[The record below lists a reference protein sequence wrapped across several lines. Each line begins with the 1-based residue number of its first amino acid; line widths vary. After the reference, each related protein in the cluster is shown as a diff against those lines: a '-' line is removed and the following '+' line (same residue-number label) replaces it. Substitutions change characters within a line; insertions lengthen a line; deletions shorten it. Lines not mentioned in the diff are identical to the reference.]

1 MSNRNMEK
9 ILYTRFGKFIA
20 IEKYDDNAKQFYCE
34 MYDENGKMIVEF
46 STISILEDTDDF
58 TYLFEEWYE
67 ENMLKKTS

>member
-1 MSNRNMEK
+1 
-9 ILYTRFGKFIA
+9 
-20 IEKYDDNAKQFYCE
+20 

-46 STISILEDTDDF
+46 STIAVLEDTDDF